1 MVKVNVYSIDGTV
14 KDKIGLPEVFNTPYR
29 PDIIRKSFNV
39 LRSNKRQPYGADPYA
54 GTKHATASVGKGR
67 GMSRVPRLTQGRRAA
82 LAPGVVGGRRAHPP
96 KAERDWKEKI
106 NKKER
111 LLSIKSALA
120 ATANKEIVS
129 MRGHKFDEK
138 ITLPVIVEDSFEKI
152 KKTKQIIE
160 TFEKIGIYD
169 DVIRARD
176 GKHVRAGKGKTRG
189 RKYRTPRSILVVS
202 AKEEVEKS
210 SNNLTGVDVVRSK
223 EINIEHLAPGGD
235 AGRLTVFTKSAL
247 LQMGGVLSKYGSI

>member
-129 MRGHKFDEK
+129 RRGHKFDEK
-138 ITLPVIVEDSFEKI
+138 ITLPVIVEDNFEKI

-169 DVIRARD
+169 DVIRARN
-176 GKHVRAGKGKTRG
+176 GKHIRAGKGKTRG
-189 RKYRTPRSILVVS
+189 RRYRTPRSILIVS

-210 SNNLTGVDVVRSK
+210 SNNLTGVNVVKPK
-223 EINIEHLAPGGD
+223 EIDIEHLAPGGD

-247 LQMGGVLSKYGSI
+247 LQMGGAK